1 MNSPEVYMNS
11 ARDDE
16 EMEHDIQEFMSVIL
30 EEEDETEY
38 TDYRKYFTYDMKI
51 LSRAGKPGDRDGSV
65 EKAGLCKQW
74 READAVFYH
83 SGGKPAPVL
92 SEAGLLRETGLY

>member
-51 LSRAGKPGDRDGSV
+51 LSRQGSQ
-65 EKAGLCKQW
+65 EI
-74 READAVFYH
+74 EADLSKKQGSAARDWPLLTKHFLPCH
-83 SGGKPAPVL
+83 GSG
-92 SEAGLLRETGLY
+92 SSRW